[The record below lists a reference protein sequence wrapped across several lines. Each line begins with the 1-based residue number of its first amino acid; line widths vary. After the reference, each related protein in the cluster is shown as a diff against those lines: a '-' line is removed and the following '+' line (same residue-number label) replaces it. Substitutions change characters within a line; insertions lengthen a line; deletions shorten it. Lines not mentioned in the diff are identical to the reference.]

1 MKKWINYIFEDYES
15 RIKSDFS
22 DFSDDLKAE
31 IKRQIQD
38 FGYEIKK
45 YSTGYFFISGFVY
58 NPQNG
63 RFAYFNVGDVRD
75 TGIWH
80 NRILVREARSDKDYS
95 GGINH
100 FVNLDS
106 IGKELQKIL
115 ERSKS
120 EFERVKVSRGAI

>member
-1 MKKWINYIFEDYES
+1 MEKWIDYAFDDCDC
-15 RIKSDFS
+15 RTKPDFS
-22 DFSDDLKAE
+22 RFSRDLKTE
-31 IKRQIQD
+31 IESQLKGS
-38 FGYEIKK
+38 GYKIEG
-45 YSTGYFFISGFVY
+45 YSKGYFEVSGFVY

-75 TGIWH
+75 TGIWQ
-80 NRILVREARSDKDYS
+80 NQVLIREARSDKDYS
-95 GGINH
+95 GGLNH
-100 FVNLDS
+100 FVSLNS